1 MNSTTLCIRNC
12 LPDRD
17 LDTSS
22 ATTLQQRLQR
32 WYINW
37 RTRRQLLQL
46 DRQQLSDIGV
56 SLAEAVAEA
65 DKPFWRD

>member
-1 MNSTTLCIRNC
+1 M
-12 LPDRD
+12 
-17 LDTSS
+17 
-22 ATTLQQRLQR
+22 QR

-46 DRQQLSDIGV
+46 DRHQLSDIGV

-65 DKPFWRD
+65 DKPFWQD